1 MAITTVDGIIRSALS
16 KVLVNNAQD
25 TVSAADTQLAFDAL
39 GVLIDALGIERLACY
54 ALTTTTHALTGGTGS
69 YTIGTGG
76 AFNVDRPARIQNA
89 FVRVASGSNN
99 VDYTVEIIPQSQ
111 WDSIRVKDIAGIP
124 RKLFYDSQYPLG
136 IINLYPAPLL
146 SSYTLYLNSYLPIA
160 NYTSTT
166 DAIDLPPDYA
176 RMLIYNLAV
185 EIAPDFGVNPDPM
198 VMKIANESKRT
209 LKRINTPDP
218 VAVVDPAVASQRGAW
233 NIVTGGY

>member
-166 DAIDLPPDYA
+166 DAIDLPPGYA

>member
-1 MAITTVDGIIRSALS
+1 MAITTVGDIITSALS

-25 TVSAADTQLAFDAL
+25 TLSSADTQLAFDAL

-54 ALTTTTHALTGGTGS
+54 ALTTTAHPLTGGTGS

-124 RKLFYDSQYPLG
+124 RKLFYDTQYPLG
-136 IINLYPAPLL
+136 TINLYPAPLL

-160 NYTSTT
+160 NYTATT
-166 DAIDLPPDYA
+166 DAIDLPPGYA

-218 VAVVDPAVASQRGAW
+218 VAAVDPAVASQRGAW

>member
-25 TVSAADTQLAFDAL
+25 TVSAADAQLTFDAL

-136 IINLYPAPLL
+136 TINLYPAPLL

-160 NYTSTT
+160 NYTATT
-166 DAIDLPPDYA
+166 DAIDLPPGYA

-198 VMKIANESKRT
+198 VMKIANESKR
-209 LKRINTPDP
+209 LVKRINTPDP

>member
-166 DAIDLPPDYA
+166 DAIDLPPGYA

-198 VMKIANESKRT
+198 VMKIANESKR
-209 LKRINTPDP
+209 LVKRINTPDP